1 MAFFR
6 ENDITRASR
15 RRGRRQG
22 FVSLMPYERF
32 LKGGIIR
39 TKSGAYVCAFRVH
52 PPDMESESA
61 ERKAQMCAALGQ
73 AFSRLEDGW
82 VKLIMR
88 ETRYRGF
95 GVRDETLNCADAYL
109 GSLPANG

>member
-6 ENDITRASR
+6 ENDFTRASR

-39 TKSGAYVCAFRVH
+39 TKSGAYVCAFRVN

-61 ERKAQMCAALGQ
+61 ERKAQMCPALGQ
-73 AFSRLEDGW
+73 AFSRL
-82 VKLIMR
+82 
-88 ETRYRGF
+88 
-95 GVRDETLNCADAYL
+95 
-109 GSLPANG
+109 